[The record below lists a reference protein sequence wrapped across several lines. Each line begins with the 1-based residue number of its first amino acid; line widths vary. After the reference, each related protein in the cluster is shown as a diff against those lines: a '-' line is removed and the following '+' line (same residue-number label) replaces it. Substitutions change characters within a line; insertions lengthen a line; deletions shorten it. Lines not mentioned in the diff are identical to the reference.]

1 MLVLHSFFGI
11 FVIFFARSF
20 NIEENI
26 IYGNSH
32 VNLTLLIKI
41 IRKKITLVVF
51 FGFFKMGKWKKLKGA
66 E

>member
-1 MLVLHSFFGI
+1 M
-11 FVIFFARSF
+11 IFFARSF